1 MPLTDAELLDEIKR
15 LLDDRETSSDTVPD
29 EPNFSSLSLW
39 ATKNSAQGQKG
50 EKTPRMNLAIDED
63 VYEYIRKESR
73 KEGMTYSE
81 FICAVMRQR
90 GNFINVE
97 ESNQAWQRNFE
108 LYSEFRKTFC
118 REPRLDEPYGGISL
132 GKWVARQK
140 LALKNGSLSDD
151 KIQKLLVV
159 GFIFDPQVVFW
170 QKNYELYIAFKQEH
184 GRDPKP
190 DESYQGCNLGLW
202 VAFQRKAFYSGT
214 LSEERKQKLL
224 DAGFEF

>member
-1 MPLTDAELLDEIKR
+1 MPLTDAELLDKIKR
-15 LLDDRETSSDTVPD
+15 LLDERETSSDAVPD
-29 EPNFSSLSLW
+29 EPNSSSLSLW
-39 ATKNSAQGQKG
+39 TIKNRAQGQKG
-50 EKTPRMNLAIDED
+50 QKTPRMNLAIDED
-63 VYEYIRKESR
+63 VYEYIRNESR

-118 REPRLDEPYGGISL
+118 REPSLDEPFAGFPL

-140 LALKNGSLSDD
+140 LAFKTGSLSDD
-151 KIQKLLVV
+151 RIQKLLEA
-159 GFIFDPQVVFW
+159 GFIFDPQAIFW

-184 GRDPKP
+184 SRVPKP

-202 VAFQRKAFYSGT
+202 LSHQRELCRNGT
-214 LSEERKQKLL
+214 LLEEHKQKLL
-224 DAGFEF
+224 EAGFKF